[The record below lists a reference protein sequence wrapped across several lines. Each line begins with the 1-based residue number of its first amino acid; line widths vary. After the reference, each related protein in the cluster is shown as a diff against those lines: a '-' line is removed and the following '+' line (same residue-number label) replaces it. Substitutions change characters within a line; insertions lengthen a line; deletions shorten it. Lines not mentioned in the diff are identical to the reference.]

1 MGELVA
7 GLVQLYRT
15 PERDADLPQLPTPPV
30 WTDSKLRRQEA
41 LKKLAMG
48 QKLSHDTDQQQA
60 M

>member
-15 PERDADLPQLPTPPV
+15 PERDVDLPQLPTPPV

>member
-7 GLVQLYRT
+7 GLVQLGRAL
-15 PERDADLPQLPTPPV
+15 ERDADLPQLPAPPV
-30 WTDSKLRRQEA
+30 WTDSKLRRREA

-48 QKLSHDTDQQQA
+48 QKLSHDTDQQQT